1 MSVHQVFNRSVNRV
15 FILGTIQ
22 NIQVNKF
29 GQTSEHHFIIE
40 SKEGWTDKFG
50 NQKTLIEQHYIVL
63 DHSFA
68 EDCQKLNIGQSV
80 MLQGR
85 LKVKQNGQYPQFKC
99 ASYIQAVHLFD
110 LDALLELDEIEHD
123 DGLPFPKQLV
133 SLWSKSS
140 DN

>member
-22 NIQVNKF
+22 NIQVNPS
-29 GQTSEHHFIIE
+29 GQTSEHYLIVE
-40 SKEGWTDKFG
+40 TQDGWTDKFS
-50 NQKTLIEQHYIVL
+50 NQKMNVEQHYVVL
-63 DHSFA
+63 DQHFV
-68 EDCQKLNIGQSV
+68 EDCKKLSLGQSF
-80 MLQGR
+80 MIQGY
-85 LKVKQNGQYPQFKC
+85 LKTKQNYQYPLFKC
-99 ASYIQAVHLFD
+99 GSYIQAVHLFD

>member
-1 MSVHQVFNRSVNRV
+1 MLVHQVFKRSVNRV

-22 NIQVNKF
+22 NIQPNTL
-29 GQTSEHHFIIE
+29 GQTSEYHIIME
-40 SKEGWTDKFG
+40 TQEGWKGKFG
-50 NQKTLIEQHYIVL
+50 NQKTQTEQHYIVL

-68 EDCQKLNIGQSV
+68 EDCKKLSTGQSV

-99 ASYIQAVHLFD
+99 GSYIQAVQLFD
-110 LDALLELDEIEHD
+110 LETLLALDEIEHD

-133 SLWSKSS
+133 NSLWS
-140 DN
+140 N

>member
-1 MSVHQVFNRSVNRV
+1 MSEHQVFNRSVNRI

-22 NIQVNKF
+22 HIQPNTS
-29 GQTSEHHFIIE
+29 GQTSEYHIIVQTQ
-40 SKEGWTDKFG
+40 EGWTDKFG

-68 EDCQKLNIGQSV
+68 ENCQKLNIGQSV

-99 ASYIQAVHLFD
+99 ASYIQAVQLFD
-110 LDALLELDEIEHD
+110 LNALLELDDIENN

-133 SLWSKSS
+133 NSLWSK
-140 DN
+140 

>member
-1 MSVHQVFNRSVNRV
+1 MSEHQVFNRSVNRI

-22 NIQVNKF
+22 HIQPNTS
-29 GQTSEHHFIIE
+29 GQTSEYHIIVQTQ
-40 SKEGWTDKFG
+40 EGWTDKFG

-68 EDCQKLNIGQSV
+68 ENCQKLNIGQSV

-99 ASYIQAVHLFD
+99 ASYIQAVQLFD
-110 LDALLELDEIEHD
+110 LEALLDLDEIEHD

-133 SLWSKSS
+133 NSLWSK
-140 DN
+140 